1 MKPDNTPADDALRA
15 AVERV
20 TMMAEGHERTA
31 RARDEMAALFDAD
44 DPIRALH
51 QHVAKDAR
59 QQATDLRLILSA
71 LTAPPDTRQSGFVTE
86 EMVERG
92 ARAMCS
98 SKGYPPDE
106 IFHAQGETPMRMWQF
121 FKEDARAALTAALG
135 VKNG

>member
-1 MKPDNTPADDALRA
+1 MTDTPVDDALRA

-20 TMMAEGHERTA
+20 LRNVEGLEASADEIERNWPRTSENTTLVA
-31 RARDEMAALFDAD
+31 WKRRDAAD
-44 DPIRALH
+44 I
-51 QHVAKDAR
+51 
-59 QQATDLRLILSA
+59 RLILSA

-121 FKEDARAALTAALG
+121 FKEDARAVLAAAG
-135 VKNG
+135 GGK